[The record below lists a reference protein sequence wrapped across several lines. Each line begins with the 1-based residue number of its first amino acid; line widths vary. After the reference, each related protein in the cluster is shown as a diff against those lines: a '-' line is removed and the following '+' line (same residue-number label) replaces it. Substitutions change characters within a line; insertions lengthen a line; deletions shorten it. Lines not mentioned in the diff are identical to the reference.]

1 VASIVNGWIE
11 EVKLERKAAELEL
24 RRNTGDNHLTSEE
37 IRSLVEQ
44 LKGIVGVLQNANA
57 ESRRAV
63 YQQLNV
69 AID

>member
-1 VASIVNGWIE
+1 MASIVNGWIE